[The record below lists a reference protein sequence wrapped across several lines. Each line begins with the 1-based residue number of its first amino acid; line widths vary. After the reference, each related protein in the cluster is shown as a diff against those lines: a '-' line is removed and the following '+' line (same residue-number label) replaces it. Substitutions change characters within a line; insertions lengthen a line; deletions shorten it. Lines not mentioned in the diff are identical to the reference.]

1 MRLPSNELLDLK
13 FGKCRVCMAS
23 VNGYKEDIERRLRVA
38 TKYVN
43 ISKNYFNS
51 INRDV
56 EIIKLH
62 MLTNLTENEISNKK
76 DYFTIMNENIE
87 LLRKNLY
94 N

>member
-1 MRLPSNELLDLK
+1 MDLTISDVKSLIENDKVNYIYIKQYDEPNEIINNL
-13 FGKCRVCMAS
+13 
-23 VNGYKEDIERRLRVA
+23 IEG
-38 TKYVN
+38 T
-43 ISKNYFNS
+43 
-51 INRDV
+51 DV